1 MDSRST
7 LQDSGFSTAGMAQG
21 ACGGMPDGPAPGRR
35 RALEGAG
42 AAGGKVLVGGCGFAL
57 RGTADLPFKTLF
69 VNLEDTPELGA
80 QLRRYVRTTTS
91 TQIVE
96 DPKAA
101 EAQLQVLSDTRER
114 SVLSLDASGRV
125 REFEL
130 RYLFTF
136 RLHDGKGYEFIRPT
150 TIMLKRDLT
159 FNDAA
164 TLAKESEAN
173 LLYRDM
179 QMEVIQQLLR
189 RMAAVEPV

>member
-7 LQDSGFSTAGMAQG
+7 LQDSGFLTAGI
-21 ACGGMPDGPAPGRR
+21 APGRR
-35 RALEGAG
+35 RALQALGAVG
-42 AAGGKVLVGGCGFAL
+42 MMALLGGCGFAL
-57 RGTADLPFKTLF
+57 RGTADLPFKTLY
-69 VNLEDTPELGA
+69 VNLEDTSDLGA
-80 QLRRYVRTTTS
+80 QLR
-91 TQIVE
+91 
-96 DPKAA
+96 
-101 EAQLQVLSDTRER
+101 QLCIQCCSL
-114 SVLSLDASGRV
+114 LLPLDASGRV

-136 RLHDGKGYEFIRPT
+136 RLHNGKGYEFIRPT